1 MTTSTDLQM
10 TIWVMVVKKLSFYN
24 NILLFNLISDSLK
37 GDTLILV
44 EESKIKL
51 LQKHKEQSSYVKFD
65 SFSVKL
71 VKLIEFIAFARSIF
85 NGKLIVS
92 HSSFSQ

>member
-1 MTTSTDLQM
+1 
-10 TIWVMVVKKLSFYN
+10 MVQKLSFYN
-24 NILLFNLISDSLK
+24 NILLFNLISDSLR

-65 SFSVKL
+65 SFSIKL
-71 VKLIEFIAFARSIF
+71 FKLIEFIAFARSIF